1 MFNLSTIVLIS
12 HTSKVMLKILHARLQ
27 QYVNR
32 ELPDVQTVFRKGKRN
47 QRSNCQHSLDHRER
61 REFQKNM
68 YFCFFNYTKAF
79 DCVDHNKLWKTLKE
93 KGISNH
99 LSCLLR
105 NLGIPDH
112 LNCLLRSL
120 YAGQETTIKSLYGA
134 TDWFRID
141 KGVQQGCLWSP
152 CWFNLY
158 TEYIMRNA
166 RLDELQAGIK
176 TARRSINN
184 LRYADDTTRM
194 AES

>member
-1 MFNLSTIVLIS
+1 MFKFGLEKSEESQRFLELELELILALVHRSHCIIEKARIFQRNINL
-12 HTSKVMLKILHARLQ
+12 
-27 QYVNR
+27 
-32 ELPDVQTVFRKGKRN
+32 
-47 QRSNCQHSLDHRER
+47 
-61 REFQKNM
+61 
-68 YFCFFNYTKAF
+68 CFTNYTKAF

-176 TARRSINN
+176 IGGRNINN
-184 LRYADDTTRM
+184 SDIQMIPL
-194 AES
+194 